1 MSRLVTVGFAA
12 VTLVAAIAAFV
23 LQSQQNAVGFL
34 AATLIACWAASIAA
48 LAHDRRNGVI
58 VVTALAFCVAMYLG
72 SHHVDLSAQAICNVN
87 EVFNCDRVN
96 RSEWSEIRGV
106 PIAWIGAAF
115 YAGTLLVTLLARP
128 GSSGFKNAPH
138 MVLLGGAGAVGY
150 SLFLAWASTQ
160 IGAWCLFC
168 IDLYGLNL
176 LLLVAGAL
184 WVRDSGIP
192 AGEGIKA
199 VLFARQ
205 EKSLTVL
212 GLVVF
217 AGLIA
222 GRVYNKPTST
232 TTAVPGSSDTRS
244 APEFTV
250 YIGPSTVLTDGTEPV
265 LGNPNG
271 RITVVEFA
279 DFECPFCGQVAPD
292 VHDLA
297 SASPDLRI
305 LFKNYPLDQACNP
318 NIKRV
323 FHKDSC
329 RAAEAGECARQQGR
343 FWELNRL
350 MFMNQED
357 LDDDALRFMAGQ
369 VGLDMATFESCW
381 NAPETVTAVQ
391 EDISS
396 ASAIGVDGTPSIY
409 VRGLYGDAW
418 VQVRRPSDIGVL
430 LKMVADGETLPTPIP
445 RPSDQ

>member
-1 MSRLVTVGFAA
+1 MSRLVSLGFAA
-12 VTLVAAIAAFV
+12 ITLVAAIAAFV
-23 LQSQQNAVGFL
+23 LQSQQNAIGFL

-48 LAHDRRNGVI
+48 LAHDRRIGV
-58 VVTALAFCVAMYLG
+58 VMTTAIAFCVAMYLG
-72 SHHVDLSAQAICNVN
+72 NHHVHLDSVAVCNVN

-96 RSEWSEIRGV
+96 RSAWSEFRGV

-115 YAGTLLVTLLARP
+115 YVGTMLVALLARP
-128 GSSGFKNAPH
+128 ESGSFRNTPH
-138 MVLLGGAGAVGY
+138 LVLLGGVGAVGY

-160 IGAWCLFC
+160 IGSWCLFC
-168 IDLYGLNL
+168 IDLYGLNSI
-176 LLLVAGAL
+176 LLVSGIL
-184 WVRDSGIP
+184 WTRESGIP
-192 AGEGIKA
+192 VASGIHA
-199 VLFARQ
+199 VLFARK

-222 GRVYNKPTST
+222 GRVYNKPTTST
-232 TTAVPGSSDTRS
+232 AAEGEGEHGS
-244 APEFTV
+244 APAVTV
-250 YIGPSTVLTDGTEPV
+250 YLGPNAIVTDGTEPV

-271 RITVVEFA
+271 KITVIEFA

-292 VHDLA
+292 IHDLA

-357 LDDDALRFMAGQ
+357 LDDDALKFMASQ
-369 VGLDMATFESCW
+369 VGLDMTTFQTCW
-381 NAPETVTAVQ
+381 DAPDTVAAVQ
-391 EDISS
+391 EDITS
-396 ASAIGVDGTPSIY
+396 ASAIGIDGTPSIF

-418 VQVRRPSDIGVL
+418 VQVRRPSDIGAL
-430 LKMVADGETLPTPIP
+430 LEMAADGKPLPTPIQ
-445 RPSDQ
+445 RPTDQ